1 MWALLF
7 SCVVVAMCIASAF
20 VFSQTM
26 KMYET
31 NAATLR
37 RAMHGATHGGDG
49 DDDRPKTKNSTV
61 KTLVVSDVSEI
72 PTTNTGLLGT
82 VHRSQLRGTAP
93 VYSYVNIDG
102 EKCASYAVT
111 DEGTTTITYTSNSA
125 SNS

>member
-1 MWALLF
+1 MWPLLF

-37 RAMHGATHGGDG
+37 RAMHGAVDG
-49 DDDRPKTKNSTV
+49 DDDHKKNTTV
-61 KTLVVSDVSEI
+61 QTLVVSDVSEI

-102 EKCASYAVT
+102 EKHASYAVT
-111 DEGTTTITYTSNSA
+111 DEGTTTITYISNNA

>member
-31 NAATLR
+31 NAAALR
-37 RAMHGATHGGDG
+37 RARHGADDG
-49 DDDRPKTKNSTV
+49 DDDHKKNTTV
-61 KTLVVSDVSEI
+61 QTLVVSDVSEI

-102 EKCASYAVT
+102 EKHASYAVT
-111 DEGTTTITYTSNSA
+111 DEGTTTITYTSNDP

>member
-1 MWALLF
+1 MWPLLF

-37 RAMHGATHGGDG
+37 RAMHDADENN
-49 DDDRPKTKNSTV
+49 DDHKKDTTV

-111 DEGTTTITYTSNSA
+111 DEGTTTITYTSNNA
-125 SNS
+125 SNY

>member
-20 VFSQTM
+20 VFSHTM

-37 RAMHGATHGGDG
+37 RARHDATHGGD
-49 DDDRPKTKNSTV
+49 DDLAKETV
-61 KTLVVSDVSEI
+61 QTLVVSDVSEI

-102 EKCASYAVT
+102 EKHASYAVT
-111 DEGTTTITYTSNSA
+111 DEGTTTITYTSNDPSY
-125 SNS
+125 S

>member
-1 MWALLF
+1 
-7 SCVVVAMCIASAF
+7 
-20 VFSQTM
+20 
-26 KMYET
+26 MYET

-37 RAMHGATHGGDG
+37 RAMHDVDENN
-49 DDDRPKTKNSTV
+49 DDHKKDPTV
-61 KTLVVSDVSEI
+61 KTITVSDVSEI

-111 DEGTTTITYTSNSA
+111 DEGTTTITYTSNNA
-125 SNS
+125 SNY

>member
-1 MWALLF
+1 MWPLLF

-37 RAMHGATHGGDG
+37 RAMHGAGEG
-49 DDDRPKTKNSTV
+49 DDDHKKKTTV

-102 EKCASYAVT
+102 EKHASYAVT

>member
-37 RAMHGATHGGDG
+37 RARHDATHGGD
-49 DDDRPKTKNSTV
+49 DDLEKETV

-72 PTTNTGLLGT
+72 PMTNTGLLGT

-102 EKCASYAVT
+102 EKHASYAVT
-111 DEGTTTITYTSNSA
+111 DEGTTTITYTSNNA